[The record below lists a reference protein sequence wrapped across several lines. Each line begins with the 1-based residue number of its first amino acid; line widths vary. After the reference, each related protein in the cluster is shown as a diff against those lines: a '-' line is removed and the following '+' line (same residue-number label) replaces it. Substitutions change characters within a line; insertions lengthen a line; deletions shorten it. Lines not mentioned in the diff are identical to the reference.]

1 MDGETLA
8 LKVSRWFF
16 SRYTVATF
24 KMCCLDLHSS
34 VLPAEASRRSLGG
47 CFIPW
52 HCDIWLHMFSLL
64 FLLVWKVSSTVT
76 LDVSTKTKRCV
87 RITPLK
93 RPLFS
98 GQACNHLRD
107 VLFLFTMPLLHVS
120 MFFQVSCPQL
130 TPFPSPKD
138 VAAQSCLEV
147 LVMVSQS
154 EARVGVPEKCQPFQ
168 K

>member
-1 MDGETLA
+1 MVLFKIHCCDLQDVLSGSPQLSLA
-8 LKVSRWFF
+8 SW
-16 SRYTVATF
+16 S
-24 KMCCLDLHSS
+24 
-34 VLPAEASRRSLGG
+34 LPEEFGSLGC

-52 HCDIWLHMFSLL
+52 HCGIWLHMFSLL
-64 FLLVWKVSSTVT
+64 FLLVWKVSGTVT
-76 LDVSTKTKRCV
+76 LDVSTKTERCV

-120 MFFQVSCPQL
+120 MFFQASCPQL
-130 TPFPSPKD
+130 TPFPSPKE
-138 VAAQSCLEV
+138 VATQSCLEV

-154 EARVGVPEKCQPFQ
+154 EACVGVPEKCQPFQ